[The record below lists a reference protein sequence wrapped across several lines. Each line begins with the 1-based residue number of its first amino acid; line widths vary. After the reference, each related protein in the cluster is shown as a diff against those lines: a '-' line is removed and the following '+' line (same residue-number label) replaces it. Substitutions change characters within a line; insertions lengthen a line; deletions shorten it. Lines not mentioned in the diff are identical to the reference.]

1 MSGSSASE
9 KTPITYLVQDT
20 GAYVPGE
27 KCKRAYLE
35 PNGRVNLARFAQTMS
50 GDHGRMAGRA
60 SHVKS
65 TVISICEGIHDELMK
80 GNAVTIDDYLRLT
93 PTLRGKVD
101 PETGRPTS
109 ESVLGVAVQVLR
121 RMKLDIAEFD
131 LVNGDRTASE
141 PRFTE
146 LYTIGLSAVRDQIVR
161 GAAFHIGG
169 RNLYFDVATGDTIVL
184 SYTEEGETQSI
195 ALTPTACNPGL
206 LMFAWP
212 AALAEVAAGTEVTVT
227 LRTRMG
233 VKDGAF
239 YTASRTAT
247 LVEP

>member
-1 MSGSSASE
+1 MSSSASE
-9 KTPITYLVQDT
+9 KMPITYLVKEM
-20 GAYVPGE
+20 GMRVPGE
-27 KCKRAYLE
+27 KVKRAYLE
-35 PNGRVNLARFAQTMS
+35 PNGRVNLARFSQTMS

-60 SHVKS
+60 SHVTS
-65 TVISICEGIHDELMK
+65 TVISICEGIHDELLK

-121 RMKLDIAEFD
+121 KMKLDIADFD
-131 LVNGDRTASE
+131 LVNGDKTVSE
-141 PRFTE
+141 PRFTD
-146 LYTIGLSAVRDQIVR
+146 LYTIGLSAVRDRIVR
-161 GAAFHIGG
+161 GEPFHIGG
-169 RNLYFDVATGDTIVL
+169 RNLYFDAAMGDTIVL
-184 SYTEEGETQSI
+184 TFSEDGETQSI
-195 ALTPTACNPGL
+195 SLTPTACNPGL

-212 AALAEVAAGTEVTVT
+212 AALAEVEAGTEVTIT

-239 YTASRTAT
+239 YTASRTGT
-247 LVEP
+247 LVDA